1 MGSNGATQPRRDS
14 PAADRDVVVRAIS
27 ESPVV
32 RDAVRHTA
40 VAPRWEP
47 GGDGA
52 GPPRHR
58 RLSAA
63 GDGGFGRSV
72 EARPACAGRKNPPY
86 RSRGRLD
93 RPVSSSPPHP
103 AGFHGTPAGFH
114 GTPAGFC
121 DTSGDFPRPPGHFCR
136 TTGDFCQPPAEFS
149 HNTPAFLPPTRGSLR
164 P

>member
-1 MGSNGATQPRRDS
+1 MGSNRATQPCRDS
-14 PAADRDVVVRAIS
+14 PAADRNVLVRAIS

-114 GTPAGFC
+114 GTPAGFR
-121 DTSGDFPRPPGHFCR
+121 DTWADFRE
-136 TTGDFCQPPAEFS
+136 PPADFREPSADFREP
-149 HNTPAFLPPTRGSLR
+149 PADFR
-164 P
+164 